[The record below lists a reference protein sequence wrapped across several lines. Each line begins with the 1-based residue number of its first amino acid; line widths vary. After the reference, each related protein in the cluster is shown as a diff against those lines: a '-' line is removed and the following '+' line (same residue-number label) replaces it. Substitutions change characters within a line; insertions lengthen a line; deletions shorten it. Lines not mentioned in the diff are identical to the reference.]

1 MRPVWYLDSLD
12 IYAPYNPPNTAF
24 STKNHPGNLCKKTS
38 PVPPKGGDGGTVLA
52 LLTARKN
59 AAIIRGKRRPH
70 GPPPSEPPRATT
82 AQATR
87 KGR

>member
-24 STKNHPGNLCKKTS
+24 PTKNHPGNLCKKTS
-38 PVPPKGGDGGTVLA
+38 PVPPKGGRGNGFGPIDGP
-52 LLTARKN
+52 KN
-59 AAIIRGKRRPH
+59 AAIIRAKPRPH
-70 GPPPSEPPRATT
+70 GPPPSEPPKATT